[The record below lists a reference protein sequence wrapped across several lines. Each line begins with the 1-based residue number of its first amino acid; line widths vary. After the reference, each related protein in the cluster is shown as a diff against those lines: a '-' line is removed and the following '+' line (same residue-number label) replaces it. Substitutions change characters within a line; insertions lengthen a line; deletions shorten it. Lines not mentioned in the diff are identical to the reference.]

1 MIKKYCNEESY
12 KIIYKKLKEFEKMIK
27 DVCANYYHL
36 ELKEAEKDNIDVP
49 IKFKNN
55 TYRLNVKYNNWM
67 YDKFTD
73 PLDGSKIGKPF
84 DLPKS
89 IPYVMK
95 TKKERKEVTILI
107 KNLNEIPE
115 RLSRQSK

>member
-1 MIKKYCNEESY
+1 M
-12 KIIYKKLKEFEKMIK
+12 
-27 DVCANYYHL
+27 VQ
-36 ELKEAEKDNIDVP
+36 
-49 IKFKNN
+49 
-55 TYRLNVKYNNWM
+55 
-67 YDKFTD
+67 TD
-73 PLDGSKIGKPF
+73 LGGGKPF

-115 RLSRQSK
+115 RLSRQSKWKKLWF

>member
-1 MIKKYCNEESY
+1 MKNQ
-12 KIIYKKLKEFEKMIK
+12 LG
-27 DVCANYYHL
+27 DVM
-36 ELKEAEKDNIDVP
+36 VQ
-49 IKFKNN
+49 
-55 TYRLNVKYNNWM
+55 
-67 YDKFTD
+67 TD
-73 PLDGSKIGKPF
+73 LGGGKPF